1 VNQLPFFE
9 GRQKTSSRESF
20 LYFAPNGQVRAV
32 KWRDWKLHYV
42 WQDEPGQ
49 PVERTMKLFNLRSD
63 PKEETD
69 IKDANPWVPSAI
81 GKLVDDFW
89 ATVDK
94 YPLIPVG
101 APDPDQP
108 PPGSPAR
115 VRPTIGETVTT
126 ASGLRVLTFGLMLLP
141 DAHALHQ
148 ALAASQA
155 QRGAVADAIR
165 SYESAVR
172 LNPQATEAD
181 RRNHEAATKALAEL
195 RGK

>member
-1 VNQLPFFE
+1 MSSRRSRAPSASTCRRTARSTASTSSPFFE
-9 GRQKTSSRESF
+9 GRQKTSNRESF

-101 APDPDQP
+101 TPDPYQP
-108 PPGSPAR
+108 PAGTHGAR
-115 VRPTIGETVTT
+115 
-126 ASGLRVLTFGLMLLP
+126 
-141 DAHALHQ
+141 
-148 ALAASQA
+148 AAGH
-155 QRGAVADAIR
+155 RR
-165 SYESAVR
+165 
-172 LNPQATEAD
+172 D
-181 RRNHEAATKALAEL
+181 RDHVIAA
-195 RGK
+195 